1 MTEVLQERNLARLST
16 AQLYRRR
23 LKELEAGAE
32 FFQPQHFLV
41 PKEPAMNTGCTYQDS
56 FEISPRFRRTVEE
69 RIARLER
76 DAAYDEAQIA
86 ALDDIDHVR
95 RQMRLVAA
103 ERAEALR
110 MRLFLDRAKTR
121 LPKPMISI

>member
-1 MTEVLQERNLARLST
+1 MHIR
-16 AQLYRRR
+16 
-23 LKELEAGAE
+23 
-32 FFQPQHFLV
+32 
-41 PKEPAMNTGCTYQDS
+41 CTTQDG

-69 RIARLER
+69 RIERLER
-76 DAAYDEAQIA
+76 DAAYDEDQLAR
-86 ALDDIDHVR
+86 LEDPDHIR

-121 LPKPMISI
+121 IPKPTIAL